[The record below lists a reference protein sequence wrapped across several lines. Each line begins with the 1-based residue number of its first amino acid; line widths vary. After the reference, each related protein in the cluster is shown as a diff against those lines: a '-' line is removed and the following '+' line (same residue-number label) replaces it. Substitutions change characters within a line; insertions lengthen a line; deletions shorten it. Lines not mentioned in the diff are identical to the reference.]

1 MPAPLVERPI
11 GGHVWRA
18 LLIAT
23 SLAVPAGRAFAGPAA
38 PPSSAA
44 GMTIH
49 RDPET
54 GLLTAPPP
62 GAAALPRASARPTAM
77 TERVGLSPAGGIL
90 LDGIPRMG
98 VAVEVGPAGAA
109 VTHCDREPVRGG
121 E

>member
-1 MPAPLVERPI
+1 MSEPFVEPQIRGRI
-11 GGHVWRA
+11 WKA

-23 SLAVPAGRAFAGPAA
+23 LLVVPGGRALAA
-38 PPSSAA
+38 PPATA

-49 RDPET
+49 RDPGT
-54 GLLTAPPP
+54 GELTVPPA
-62 GAAALPRASARPTAM
+62 GAAALPREIARPTTM

-98 VAVEVGPAGAA
+98 MAVEVGPTGAA
-109 VTHCDREPVRGG
+109 VTHCDREPARGA